1 MNIFEPFYHFLNS
14 IGYTE
19 PVHPPLTH
27 FPIALVT
34 AALIFRI
41 LGRMFK
47 RASLATTS
55 KHCLVLA
62 WLLFFPTVL
71 LGYMDWQHYYHGVF
85 LFPISVKIGLASFLF
100 VLLTAA
106 IVMMLRGREESGT
119 MMVIYFLGF
128 LTVGGLGYFGGR
140 IVYEQAAPPPPPG
153 AGVTVEAGRK
163 IFEANCSGCHPSG
176 GNIILPQYQLKGSDN
191 LDTFDKFRAF
201 IRDPRLDSGAKGP
214 MPEFPPSLI
223 SDQDAQE
230 LYKYLKQEF
239 AAPAASGKKS

>member
-1 MNIFEPFYHFLNS
+1 MNVFEPFYHFLVS

-34 AALIFRI
+34 TALIFGI

-47 RASLATTS
+47 RASLTTS
-55 KHCLVLA
+55 ARHCLILA

-71 LGYMDWQHYYHGVF
+71 LGYMDWQHFYHGVF

-100 VLLTAA
+100 VLLTIA
-106 IVMMLRGREESGT
+106 IVLVLRGRGESGA
-119 MMVIYFLGF
+119 MLVIYFLGF

-140 IVYEQAAPPPPPG
+140 IVYEGKAPQPPQATA
-153 AGVTVEAGRK
+153 TMETGRK
-163 IFEANCSGCHPSG
+163 LFEANCSACHPG
-176 GNIILPQYQLKGSDN
+176 GANIILPQYQLKGSDY

-201 IRDPRLDSGAKGP
+201 LRDPRLDSGAKGP

-230 LYKYLKQEF
+230 LYQYLKQEF
-239 AAPAASGKKS
+239 AAPAAPGKKS